1 MVGVEATGSGTVTPG
16 DETTA
21 AGCAKEP
28 ELILNNIPAK
38 RQWRFFWPF
47 IIEFLFYMINQR
59 VRQ

>member
-38 RQWRFFWPF
+38 RQWRFFGLSLSNS
-47 IIEFLFYMINQR
+47 FLYD
-59 VRQ
+59 

>member
-38 RQWRFFWPF
+38 RQWRFFGLSLSNSFF
-47 IIEFLFYMINQR
+47 I
-59 VRQ
+59 